1 MGMCL
6 ELVTVSD
13 AIIDQLHAD
22 PPLVWALVSPDEP
35 EAVAAARADAVRPGL
50 LARLFGRTP
59 APVDRPTTLSLGAGE
74 GAATDLD
81 KAWHGIHYLLTGTA
95 SGGTPPLNAL
105 VSGGREIAAV
115 EVGYGA
121 PRTLTAAETRAFAI
135 ALNQLSDAELR
146 SRFAPAEMSRLE
158 IYPDI
163 WGRDPAE
170 DDTLGYL
177 LEYVGKLREFLA
189 AAAAQDLGLLVTLT

>member
-50 LARLFGRTP
+50 FARLFGRTP